1 MQAETMKK
9 RVRRLYIMD
18 YCLTPQK
25 RINGSAI
32 LCENERILAIGGA
45 SAFAMEPELE
55 IYELTGAYATPGF
68 IDTHIH
74 GAGGFDASVMRE
86 DEPGLEAMS
95 RILAS
100 RGVTGFVPTM
110 VSLPREE
117 MLENV
122 ARLAAMLDRTL
133 PGAQALGIHVEGP
146 FLNPAKRGAQDE
158 KSMCPIDLGYAREI
172 VAAAGGRL
180 RRMTFAPELENADK
194 LVELLCE
201 AGVQPSMGHT
211 IASEEETL
219 RAIDAGA
226 RCCTHLFNGMP
237 PLQQRN
243 ISITAVALTDNR
255 VTVELIIDGRHIHPR
270 MVDLAC
276 RCKPGSKLVA
286 ISDGTMASGMPDGR
300 YRIGRQEIV
309 VEQGL
314 SRTGEGTLAG
324 TTTLL
329 DTGWHSLMTYGKTDE
344 TYAAGTVSYN
354 AARSLNFTDRGILQ
368 PGMRADIAIFE
379 QGSNRLLMTMAGG
392 EIVFRAE
399 GVKPSRLPEMPENES

>member
-1 MQAETMKK
+1 MQARAMKK
-9 RVRRLYIMD
+9 RVQRLYIMD

-25 RINGSAI
+25 RINNCAV
-32 LCENERILAIGGA
+32 LCENDRILAVGGA

-55 IYELTGAYATPGF
+55 VYELAGAYATPGF

-74 GAGGFDASVMRE
+74 GAGGFDASLMVE
-86 DEPGLEAMS
+86 GEPGLEAMS
-95 RILAS
+95 SILAS

-110 VSLPREE
+110 VSLPRAE
-117 MLENV
+117 MLENL
-122 ARLAAMLDRTL
+122 ARLAAMLDRQL

-158 KSMCPIDLGYAREI
+158 KAMTPIDLGYAREI
-172 VAAAGGRL
+172 VAAAGGKL

-194 LVELLCE
+194 LVELLC
-201 AGVQPSMGHT
+201 AASVQPSMGHS
-211 IASEEETL
+211 IAGEEETL

-237 PLQQRN
+237 PLEQRN

-286 ISDGTMASGMPDGR
+286 ISDGTMASGMPDGH
-300 YRIGRQEIV
+300 YRIGHAGIV
-309 VEQGL
+309 VEQGF
-314 SRTGEGTLAG
+314 SRTLTGTLAG

-354 AARSLNFTDRGILQ
+354 AARSLNLTDRGILQ

-379 QGSNRLLMTMAGG
+379 ENSNRLLMTLAGG
-392 EIVFRAE
+392 EIVFRAD
-399 GVKPSRLPEMPENES
+399 GVKPTRLPAMPENEP